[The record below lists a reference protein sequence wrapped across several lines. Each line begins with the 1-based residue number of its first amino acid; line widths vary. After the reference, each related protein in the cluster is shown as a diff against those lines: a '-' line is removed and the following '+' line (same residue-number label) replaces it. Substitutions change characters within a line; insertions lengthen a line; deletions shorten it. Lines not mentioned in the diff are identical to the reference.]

1 MLGSAIPKRWVVSLA
16 WVGLVSL
23 FMASYAAVWA
33 DPASAQTTTTT
44 TTGGATPTP
53 TPTATPVLAGSVLS
67 NLSAPSV
74 LNLQINQVVGLSVSP
89 IDDNGNINLSMPAV
103 TFTWNAGSCGTID
116 DTTSRTPTFTASG
129 SGCSGSITVHANQGS
144 GSNVPAGGRSISVN
158 VASPA
163 ATAVPTAVPTDPV
176 VIPVIVPVGLSSDDV
191 AVILPSSGGTFS
203 VPQAA
208 GVDTPPISV
217 VIPGGALDSG
227 TAAAVT
233 INVVSVGSVAPPP
246 TGATEG
252 ATSGTFRFGSTII
265 EIQWYDDTGAALDTF
280 RLNRPAEIC
289 VPFTRADIDGADGGP
304 DGLAVW
310 RYNGTE
316 WIQLN
321 STVNVSDGT
330 VCARTLDFSF
340 FALGLRV
347 ISPDALATGLP
358 ATGDYTPGVGALI
371 LAMLA
376 GIALVATGAFTARR
390 ARRVRVTSQ
399 NINSV

>member
-16 WVGLVSL
+16 LVGLVSL
-23 FMASYAAVWA
+23 FMASYAAVWTGS
-33 DPASAQTTTTT
+33 ASAEGTTVAGHILTDLQAPTSLKLQT
-44 TTGGATPTP
+44 GQA
-53 TPTATPVLAGSVLS
+53 
-67 NLSAPSV
+67 
-74 LNLQINQVVGLSVSP
+74 VGLSVLP
-89 IDDNGNINLSMPAV
+89 INDLGVVNLNMESIV
-103 TFTWNAGSCGTID
+103 YSWIAGSCGSLSG
-116 DTTSRTPTFTASG
+116 DTTSRTPIFTASG
-129 SGCSGSITVHANQGS
+129 SPGTCTIGVHAIQGP
-144 GSNVPAGGRSISVN
+144 GVPIPSTDRLISVN
-158 VASPA
+158 VVAPPPA
-163 ATAVPTAVPTDPV
+163 AASTAVPVDPAI
-176 VIPVIVPVGLSSDDV
+176 IPNIVPVGLTASDV

-208 GVDTPPISV
+208 GDVGPPISIE
-217 VIPGGALDSG
+217 IPGAAIASDTS
-227 TAAAVT
+227 AAVT
-233 INVVSVGSVAPPP
+233 INVVSAGSVAAPP

-265 EIQWYDDTGAALDTF
+265 EIQWYDDNGAALDTF

-310 RYNGTE
+310 RHNGTE

-340 FALGLRV
+340 FALGLSV
-347 ISPDALATGLP
+347 ISPDALAAGLP

-376 GIALVATGAFTARR
+376 GIALVVTGAFA
-390 ARRVRVTSQ
+390 ARRVRRVRATSQ
-399 NINSV
+399 NINSG

>member
-1 MLGSAIPKRWVVSLA
+1 
-16 WVGLVSL
+16 
-23 FMASYAAVWA
+23 MASYAAVWTGS
-33 DPASAQTTTTT
+33 ASAEGTTVA
-44 TTGGATPTP
+44 GHILADLQAPT
-53 TPTATPVLAGSVLS
+53 S
-67 NLSAPSV
+67 
-74 LNLQINQVVGLSVSP
+74 LNLQTGQAVGISVLPINDLGVV
-89 IDDNGNINLSMPAV
+89 NLNMESIV
-103 TFTWNAGSCGTID
+103 YSWIAGSCGSLSG
-116 DTTSRTPTFTASG
+116 DTTSRTPIFTASG
-129 SGCSGSITVHANQGS
+129 SPGTCNIGVHAIQG
-144 GSNVPAGGRSISVN
+144 GGGNVPSTDRSISVN
-158 VASPA
+158 VVAPPPVAAS
-163 ATAVPTAVPTDPV
+163 TAVPVDPAI
-176 VIPVIVPVGLSSDDV
+176 IPNIVPAGLTASDV

-203 VPQAA
+203 VAQSGA
-208 GVDTPPISV
+208 VPISISV
-217 VIPGGALDSG
+217 PSGALDSG
-227 TAAAVT
+227 VAAAVA
-233 INVVSVGSVAPPP
+233 INVVSAGSVAPPP

-265 EIQWYDDTGAALDTF
+265 EIQWYDDNGAALDTF

-340 FALGLRV
+340 FALGLSV

-376 GIALVATGAFTARR
+376 GIALVVTGAFTARR